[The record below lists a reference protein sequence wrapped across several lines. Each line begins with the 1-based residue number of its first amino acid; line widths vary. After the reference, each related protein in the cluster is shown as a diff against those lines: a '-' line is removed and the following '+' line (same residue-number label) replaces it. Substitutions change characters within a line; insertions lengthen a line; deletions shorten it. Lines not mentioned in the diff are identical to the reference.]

1 MPAPTVAK
9 RAARALRQHQTAIG
23 YQRSQARR
31 VGLSPRL
38 AHMSKYQADLVAGS
52 LMLPESRRVAAL
64 LLRKPTAAE
73 WVHAVKVENILQ
85 KAAPSTAVR
94 QARLIRFRL
103 DPMGPA
109 AWALVNAGDQEV
121 ASQTLF
127 AAAMLHSQL
136 LADFVRSVVVGHHRR
151 LETQLH
157 TREWDGFLADCAARD
172 PDVERWTT
180 VTRAKLLQVLIRI
193 LAEAKYIES
202 TRSLRLRLPHVH
214 PQVRRLLHDF
224 GHHELI
230 ATLELQA

>member
-1 MPAPTVAK
+1 
-9 RAARALRQHQTAIG
+9 
-23 YQRSQARR
+23 
-31 VGLSPRL
+31 
-38 AHMSKYQADLVAGS
+38 MSKYQADLAAGS

-64 LLRKPTAAE
+64 LLRAPTDAE
-73 WVHAVKVENILQ
+73 WAHAVKVENILQ

-157 TREWDGFLADCAARD
+157 PREWDGFLADCAARD
-172 PDVERWTT
+172 PSVEQWTT
-180 VTRAKLLQVLIRI
+180 DASWIQGGTALAVRTYGAIWKVPFVHGRPVPAATKLLCS
-193 LAEAKYIES
+193 LAGLGPQGEGLAWVTGDLYALTSEKLFRTEASIA
-202 TRSLRLRLPHVH
+202 L
-214 PQVRRLLHDF
+214 VRCA
-224 GHHELI
+224 E
-230 ATLELQA
+230 

>member
-1 MPAPTVAK
+1 
-9 RAARALRQHQTAIG
+9 
-23 YQRSQARR
+23 
-31 VGLSPRL
+31 
-38 AHMSKYQADLVAGS
+38 MSKYQADLVAGS

-64 LLRKPTAAE
+64 LLSKPTDTE
-73 WVHAVKVENILQ
+73 WAHAVKVENILQ

-103 DPMGPA
+103 DPMGPS

-127 AAAMLHSQL
+127 SAAMLHSQL

-151 LETQLH
+151 LETHLH
-157 TREWDGFLADCAARD
+157 PREWDGFLADCAARD
-172 PDVERWTT
+172 PDVEKWTT

-202 TRSLRLRLPHVH
+202 TRSLRLRSPHLN
-214 PQVRRLLHDF
+214 PQVRRLLHDL
-224 GHHELI
+224 GHHDLI